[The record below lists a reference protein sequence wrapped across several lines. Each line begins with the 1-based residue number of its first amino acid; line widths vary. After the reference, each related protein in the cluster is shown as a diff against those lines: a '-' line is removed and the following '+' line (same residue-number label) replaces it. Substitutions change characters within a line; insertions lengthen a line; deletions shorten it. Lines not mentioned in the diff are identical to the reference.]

1 MKVQPEAKTFDVA
14 AWATG
19 ELGYA
24 KDEVKRVG
32 GTVDFVLRPPA
43 RRKNARNATATAA
56 TTTSAAAA
64 MTTTSAAAAANASA
78 DASNV
83 SGDVVDEA
91 GELARAPR

>member
-1 MKVQPEAKTFDVA
+1 MKVPPEAKTFDVA

-64 MTTTSAAAAANASA
+64 ANASA

>member
-1 MKVQPEAKTFDVA
+1 LKVPPEAKTFDVA

-56 TTTSAAAA
+56 A